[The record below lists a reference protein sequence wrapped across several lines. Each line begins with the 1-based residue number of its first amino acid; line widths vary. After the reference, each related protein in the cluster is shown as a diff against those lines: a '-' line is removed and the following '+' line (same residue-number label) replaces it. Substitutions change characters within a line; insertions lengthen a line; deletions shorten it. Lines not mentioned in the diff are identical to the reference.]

1 MVRFIQ
7 NLNLTPE
14 FIGNGKFLDSKYKPA
29 EVFVR
34 TINDQQSVIG
44 AYSYLLGAYP
54 DSLNGLTIEND
65 IEQVDV
71 VPVTGFDVNQV
82 RGNLQL
88 GNPREAT
95 DQGRFY
101 PGNPDALFLTQL
113 NSNYPGQ
120 SHKID
125 QQLMDAK
132 NEYEQRQGTQFYE
145 DFARAIHKPV
155 DNVQFLTIFRYADDV
170 LSSKANGEPSSVNL
184 DRELMD
190 QLSLYYEH
198 YFGDGIFR
206 DNALTRSFAHP
217 YLSSVAH
224 ELQLK
229 MQDDQTGKWS
239 NYGIHETKHSVY
251 LSNHLT
257 LLASLHL
264 FREVEDYHV
273 DFNDELRFQLY
284 KEGGRYYVR
293 TLLNDRPLRLENTAN
308 SNGEAEWSAWRDYI
322 CSKLY
327 YGSVE
332 KVRNGQENPA
342 EHIRQSGSCENF
354 LASSFYS
361 SDRVLLQ
368 EHERPAAVPQA
379 PTPVP
384 VTRRE
389 PRAAPSSSAP
399 ATRSGPRSATGS
411 SAPSSSASATR
422 SGPRS
427 ATGSSAPS
435 SSASAPSVL
444 TSTVD
449 SGVRSQS
456 VDINAGRTS
465 QTVEYPWNKPVK
477 MTQTQ
482 SADFNIPMRK
492 GFAFDNISKKDVA
505 LNQFRKIKIEKT
517 NNTPLSLAE
526 RHSFNFEH
534 DLLKTREVD
543 FNNVDLVRIPQ
554 MSEQSLYLADRH
566 QYNWGENPS
575 LTTKKLRFNHHTK
588 IKIPQN
594 TVSNFAIPERHN
606 FNYDSNS
613 LDVKKVNFDH
623 IKSVRVQQAESYDV
637 NLADFRFENLPANQ
651 AAPRESRSSPSTSR
665 SAAQVSLGG
674 NVNASPDYV
683 APIRIK
689 QEYNPYGARSTAD
702 KAKPSAGKLRKVPSK
717 AVPKAIKPAKA
728 KPAKAVPAK
737 AKPAKAK
744 PAKAKPAKAKP
755 AKAKPAKAVPAK
767 AKPAKAKP
775 AKAKPAKAKPAKAKP
790 AKAKPAK
797 AKTPSSRSQP
807 SLSMSENQSDPDE
820 TPSSRS
826 QPSLSLAGSQSN
838 PVRAPIYQPRTQYVS
853 APVYQPRPQYVSAP
867 VYQPRPQ
874 VVSAPVYQPRVQTAS
889 APVYQPRV
897 QTASAPV
904 YQPRVQTASAP
915 VYQPRVQTA
924 SAPVYQPQAHSTGQ
938 AYPSY
943 QTRAPTAS
951 LGSSS
956 QRYSSAPTQ
965 SSHGSSRIPDT
976 QYLNH

>member
-1 MVRFIQ
+1 M
-7 NLNLTPE
+7 
-14 FIGNGKFLDSKYKPA
+14 DSTYKP
-29 EVFVR
+29 EEIFVR

-54 DSLNGLTIEND
+54 DSVNGLTIEND

-95 DQGRFY
+95 NQGRFY

-113 NSNYPGQ
+113 NLNYPGQ
-120 SHKID
+120 NHKID

-132 NEYEQRQGTQFYE
+132 NDYEERYGTQFYE

-155 DNVQFLTIFRYADDV
+155 DNVQFSTIFRYADDV

-184 DRELMD
+184 DRETMD
-190 QLSLYYEH
+190 QLSVYYQH

-206 DNALTRSFAHP
+206 DNDLTRSFAHP

-239 NYGIHETKHSVY
+239 NYGIHETKHTVY

-284 KEGGRYYVR
+284 KDGGRYYVR
-293 TLLNDRPLRLENTAN
+293 TLLNDRPLTLENTAN
-308 SNGEAEWSAWRDYI
+308 TNGEAEWSAWRDYI

-332 KVRNGQENPA
+332 KVRNGQENPS
-342 EHIRQSGSCENF
+342 EHVRLGGSCENF
-354 LASSFYS
+354 LSSSFYS

-368 EHERPAAVPQA
+368 EHERPPVVPQP

-389 PRAAPSSSAP
+389 PRAAPAYPAP
-399 ATRSGPRSATGS
+399 VSRSQPRSATG
-411 SAPSSSASATR
+411 
-422 SGPRS
+422 
-427 ATGSSAPS
+427 

-444 TSTVD
+444 TNTMD

-456 VDINAGRTS
+456 VDINAGKTS

-543 FNNVDLVRIPQ
+543 FNNVDLVKIPQ
-554 MSEQSLYLADRH
+554 MSEQNLYLADRH

-588 IKIPQN
+588 VKIPQN

-637 NLADFRFENLPANQ
+637 NLNDFKFENLAPTQ
-651 AAPRESRSSPSTSR
+651 ADPRQSRNSPSTSR
-665 SAAQVSLGG
+665 AGAQVSLGG

-689 QEYNPYGARSTAD
+689 QEYDPYGARSTAD
-702 KAKPSAGKLRKVPSK
+702 KAKPSAGKLRKVPSR
-717 AVPKAIKPAKA
+717 AVPKAPKPARAPAPAPTPKLVKA
-728 KPAKAVPAK
+728 KPL
-737 AKPAKAK
+737 
-744 PAKAKPAKAKP
+744 
-755 AKAKPAKAVPAK
+755 K

-797 AKTPSSRSQP
+797 TPSSRSQP
-807 SLSMSENQSDPDE
+807 SLSMAESQTDPDI
-820 TPSSRS
+820 S
-826 QPSLSLAGSQSN
+826 
-838 PVRAPIYQPRTQYVS
+838 APIYQPRPQIIS
-853 APVYQPRPQYVSAP
+853 APVYQPRPQII
-867 VYQPRPQ
+867 
-874 VVSAPVYQPRVQTAS
+874 SAPVYQPRVQTVRAPVYQPRPQVIS

-897 QTASAPV
+897 QTVRAP
-904 YQPRVQTASAP
+904 S
-915 VYQPRVQTA
+915 
-924 SAPVYQPQAHSTGQ
+924 YQPQAHSTGQ

-951 LGSSS
+951 LGPSH
-956 QRYSSAPTQ
+956 QRYTDISDFGYGNS
-965 SSHGSSRIPDT
+965 GSRRLEDS
-976 QYLNH
+976 QYPNQ